1 MRDSENDNFEK
12 YKKLY
17 YDKLFDE
24 LLFFLEDARNRSFL
38 ILFKED
44 IKKLLK
50 LLDER

>member
-1 MRDSENDNFEK
+1 MRDSEINDFGK

-17 YDKLFDE
+17 YDNLLSE
-24 LLFFLEDARNRSFL
+24 LLIFLEDEINRPFL

-50 LLDER
+50 LLNER

>member
-1 MRDSENDNFEK
+1 MRDSEINGFEK

-17 YDKLFDE
+17 YDNLLNE
-24 LLFFLEDARNRSFL
+24 LLFFLEDEINIPFL